1 MKIINNSRYELEN
14 TPENILDILK
24 NIPYELEYHEP
35 TNSLVIRYNNND
47 LTININK
54 IEEIVVS
61 NSPTIRCKGVTIHIF
76 RTFILT
82 QIL

>member
-1 MKIINNSRYELEN
+1 MKIINNSHYELDNTAEN
-14 TPENILDILK
+14 VLNCLK
-24 NIPYELEYHEP
+24 DIPYELEYHEP
-35 TNSLVIRYNNND
+35 TNSLVIRYNGND